1 MSRDSKNDKMTNFHE
16 LLDSFINAKKAT
28 NSETRDGKNR
38 ILSYVKRLYDK
49 YLDAYKK
56 SHDSKKVKD
65 E

>member
-1 MSRDSKNDKMTNFHE
+1 MSRDSKNDKMTNVHE
-16 LLDSFINAKKAT
+16 LLDSFINAEKAT

-56 SHDSKKVKD
+56 SHDSKKAKD

>member
-16 LLDSFINAKKAT
+16 LLDSFINAEKAT